1 MTDQKTLKKKKP
13 NFYRQ
18 DAHKKPKLGFK
29 WRKPKGSDS
38 KMRRNLK
45 GYRKSP
51 DTGYGS
57 AKVFRGL
64 HPSGLAMLVVNQIS
78 QLQGIDPKVT
88 GILLS
93 ATLGQRKRVDIVKE
107 AEKNK
112 ITILNVK
119 DPAAYLKA
127 VEEDMKNRKEKKEAI
142 KVTVTNL
149 LENGLS
155 YRKIAQQIAKDNPLT
170 KRFIEDVCCKIR
182 RGIKEISPRVPK
194 SSPAFSE

>member
-64 HPSGLAMLVVNQIS
+64 HPSGLTMLVVNQIS

-142 KVTVTNL
+142 AKSK
-149 LENGLS
+149 E
-155 YRKIAQQIAKDNPLT
+155 KAEEKKKKAAEKKKKEEKEAKAKDSIEEAVADEEKKIEKKKEQDKVLT
-170 KRFIEDVCCKIR
+170 K
-182 RGIKEISPRVPK
+182 KE
-194 SSPAFSE
+194 